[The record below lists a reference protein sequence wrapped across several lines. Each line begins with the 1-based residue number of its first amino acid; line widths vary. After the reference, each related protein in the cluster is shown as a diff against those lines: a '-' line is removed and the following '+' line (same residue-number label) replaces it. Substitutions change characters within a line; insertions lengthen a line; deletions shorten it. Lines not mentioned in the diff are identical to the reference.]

1 MRKKLFVF
9 MVAFAVVSSP
19 AFTQQST
26 TSGLITKIDPKA
38 GTISIQHDQLGSV
51 GTGNADV
58 TEEFKVADG
67 LIFNAVQV
75 GDKIHFAFDQ
85 VNGVKTLTKLERGQN

>member
-9 MVAFAVVSSP
+9 AAVFGVVSSP

-26 TSGLITKIDPKA
+26 SGLVTKIDAKA

-85 VNGVKTLTKLERGQN
+85 VNGVKTLTKLERRQN